1 MKSQQP
7 KRNRWMYLNV
17 ILLLLALVSF
27 SILPLV
33 KTVAQEYNR
42 SNAPVTNLSEA
53 QKALQTQALGY
64 QMVLEREPNNQN
76 ALEGLLEIKI
86 QQGDLQGAIAPLEKL
101 AQLNP
106 LQTDYTILLAQAKQQ
121 LKDYEGAIAAYRS
134 LLTNSPRNLQALKG
148 ISDLY
153 LLENRP
159 SEAVSLIKNALAEA
173 LPQGIADASKDKNA
187 KTTSVT
193 DSITSLQI
201 LLGEVYIQQER
212 SSEALAAYEQAIESN
227 NKDFRPVLAKALLLQ
242 KQNKNAEAEPFFD
255 KAVELAPVDYKDQIK
270 KMALKVEENLP
281 KNETSK
287 E

>member
-1 MKSQQP
+1 MKTPQS
-7 KRNRWMYLNV
+7 KRNRLVYLNV
-17 ILLLLALVSF
+17 ILLLLALISF

-42 SNAPVTNLSEA
+42 SDTSAANLSEA
-53 QKALQTQALGY
+53 QKTLQTQALGY

-121 LKDYEGAIAAYRS
+121 LNDYEGSIAAYRS
-134 LLTNSPRNLQALKG
+134 LLANSPRNLLALKG
-148 ISDLY
+148 ISDLF
-153 LLENRP
+153 LLQNRP
-159 SEAVSLIKNALAEA
+159 SEAVSLIKNA
-173 LPQGIADASKDKNA
+173 IADAAKDKNA
-187 KTTSVT
+187 KSTSIT

-201 LLGEVYIQQER
+201 LLGEIYIQQER
-212 SSEALAAYEQAIESN
+212 SAEALAAYEQAIISN
-227 NKDFRPVLAKALLLQ
+227 SKDFRPLLAKALLLQ
-242 KQNKNAEAEPFFD
+242 KQDKNAEAEPFFE

-270 KMALKVEENLP
+270 KMALKVAVDEP
-281 KNETSK
+281 KTETNQK
-287 E
+287 